1 MTPAAA
7 RFNALRAKRD
17 HLLMLRTD
25 ALKHGLHD
33 IAKMYGASA
42 MRMTH
47 EMVDMLTSQ
56 IMKAR

>member
-1 MTPAAA
+1 MSPAAA

-17 HLLMLRTD
+17 DLLKLRTD
-25 ALKHGLHD
+25 ALKHDLCD

-56 IMKAR
+56 IMRAK

>member
-1 MTPAAA
+1 
-7 RFNALRAKRD
+7 
-17 HLLMLRTD
+17 MLRTD
-25 ALKHGLHD
+25 ALKHGLYD

-56 IMKAR
+56 IMRAK